1 MHHNRSAQVT
11 TNLASWLIFE
21 QMLTIAA
28 RKVDSYF
35 NDVAVVDA
43 ACMSAHNPADR
54 FYWMID
60 VWGSHWGAANLPG
73 IERMRAAIK
82 VFGYRDTLEYY
93 LYDPRAGLV
102 KSTKELMG
110 SAITEDA
117 LSIATGAA
125 KPSTA
130 SPLPIMPNRLL
141 ATVMEIR
148 AKDAALNH
156 ESHGGRYYFEEMML
170 AWTAPKKFYVTVN
183 RASWGPRMW
192 PADNHLYFLLAAK
205 DAFKYFDADH
215 EERWLPETYIFHKG
229 RLEKVTMQEMQA
241 DIASEIACRLHRARP
256 ARKSLALPVKPLEL
270 PVLTYMLPA
279 ALTAQPSLFDA

>member
-11 TNLASWLIFE
+11 TNPESWLIFE

-43 ACMSAHNPADR
+43 ACMATHNPADR

-60 VWGSHWGAANLPG
+60 VWGSHWGAANLAG
-73 IERMRAAIK
+73 IERIRASIK

-93 LYDPRAGLV
+93 LYDPRTGLV
-102 KSTKELMG
+102 KTTKELM
-110 SAITEDA
+110 SNAIAEDV
-117 LSIATGAA
+117 LRIATDAA
-125 KPSTA
+125 KPSTTT
-130 SPLPIMPNRLL
+130 PLPIMPNRLL

-148 AKDAALNH
+148 AKDAALNR
-156 ESHGGRYYFEEMML
+156 ESHSRRYYFEEMML
-170 AWTAPKKFYVTVN
+170 AWTAPKKFYATV
-183 RASWGPRMW
+183 RPASWGPRMW

-215 EERWLPETYIFHKG
+215 EERWLPETYIYRKG

-256 ARKSLALPVKPLEL
+256 ARKPLALPIML
-270 PVLTYMLPA
+270 PHMLPA
-279 ALTAQPSLFDA
+279 AQPALFNA

>member
-1 MHHNRSAQVT
+1 MHHNRSPQVT
-11 TNLASWLIFE
+11 TNLESWLIFE

-43 ACMSAHNPADR
+43 ACMATHNPADR

-60 VWGSHWGAANLPG
+60 VWGSHWGAANLAG
-73 IERMRAAIK
+73 FERMRSSIK

-93 LYDPRAGLV
+93 IYDPLTGLV
-102 KSTKELMG
+102 KSTKELMS

-117 LSIATGAA
+117 MRIANRVA

-130 SPLPIMPNRLL
+130 TPLPIMPNRLIK
-141 ATVMEIR
+141 TVMEIR
-148 AKDAALNH
+148 EKDAALNH

-170 AWTAPKKFYVTVN
+170 AWTAPKKFYATV
-183 RASWGPRMW
+183 RPASWGPRMW

-205 DAFKYFDADH
+205 DAFKHFGPDD
-215 EERWLPETYIFHKG
+215 EDRWLPETYIFRKG
-229 RLEKVTMQEMQA
+229 HLEKVTIQEMQA

-256 ARKSLALPVKPLEL
+256 ARKPLALPVKPLDL

>member
-1 MHHNRSAQVT
+1 MHHNRSPQVT
-11 TNLASWLIFE
+11 TNPASWLIFE

-117 LSIATGAA
+117 LRIANGTA

-130 SPLPIMPNRLL
+130 SPLPIMPKRLL

-256 ARKSLALPVKPLEL
+256 ARKPLALPVKPLDL

>member
-1 MHHNRSAQVT
+1 MHHNRSPQVT
-11 TNLASWLIFE
+11 TNPASWLIFE

-117 LSIATGAA
+117 LRIANGTA

-256 ARKSLALPVKPLEL
+256 ARKPLALPVKPLDL

>member
-1 MHHNRSAQVT
+1 MHHNRSPQVT
-11 TNLASWLIFE
+11 TNPASWLIFE

-117 LSIATGAA
+117 LRIATGAT

-130 SPLPIMPNRLL
+130 TPIPIMPNRLL

-148 AKDAALNH
+148 AKDAALNR

-170 AWTAPKKFYVTVN
+170 AWTAPKKFYATV
-183 RASWGPRMW
+183 RSASWGPRMW

-205 DAFKYFDADH
+205 DAFKYFGPDD
-215 EERWLPETYIFHKG
+215 EDRWLPEAYIYRKG

-241 DIASEIACRLHRARP
+241 DIAHEIACRQPRQPRP
-256 ARKSLALPVKPLEL
+256 ARQPRALPVML
-270 PVLTYMLPA
+270 PQMLPA
-279 ALTAQPSLFDA
+279 TQPALFKV

>member
-1 MHHNRSAQVT
+1 MHHNRNPQVA
-11 TNLASWLIFE
+11 TNPASWLVFE
-21 QMLTIAA
+21 QMMTIAA

-43 ACMSAHNPADR
+43 ACMATHDPANR

-60 VWGSHWGAANLPG
+60 KWGSHWGAANLKGTEG
-73 IERMRAAIK
+73 IRAAIK

-93 LYDPRAGLV
+93 IYDPRTGLV
-102 KSTKELMG
+102 KSTKELMS

-117 LSIATGAA
+117 MRVANRVA

-130 SPLPIMPNRLL
+130 TPLPIMPNRLIK
-141 ATVMEIR
+141 TVMEIR
-148 AKDAALNH
+148 EKDAALNH

-205 DAFKYFDADH
+205 DAFKHFGPDD
-215 EERWLPETYIFHKG
+215 EDRWLPETYIFRKG
-229 RLEKVTMQEMQA
+229 HLEKVTIQEMQA

-256 ARKSLALPVKPLEL
+256 ARKPLALPVKPLEL

-279 ALTAQPSLFDA
+279 ALTAQP

>member
-1 MHHNRSAQVT
+1 MHHNRSPQVT
-11 TNLASWLIFE
+11 TNPASWLIFE

-43 ACMSAHNPADR
+43 ACMATHNPADR

-60 VWGSHWGAANLPG
+60 VWGSHWGAANLAG
-73 IERMRAAIK
+73 FERMRSSIK

-93 LYDPRAGLV
+93 IYDPLTGLV
-102 KSTKELMG
+102 KSTKELM
-110 SAITEDA
+110 SNAITEDA
-117 LSIATGAA
+117 MRVANRVA

-130 SPLPIMPNRLL
+130 TPLPIMPNRLIK
-141 ATVMEIR
+141 TVMEIR

-156 ESHGGRYYFEEMML
+156 EGHGGRYYFEEMML
-170 AWTAPKKFYVTVN
+170 AWTAPKKFYATV
-183 RASWGPRMW
+183 RPASWGPRMW

-205 DAFKYFDADH
+205 DAFKHFGPDD
-215 EERWLPETYIFHKG
+215 EDRWLPETYIFRKG
-229 RLEKVTMQEMQA
+229 HLEKVTIQEMQA

-256 ARKSLALPVKPLEL
+256 ARKPLALPVKPLDL